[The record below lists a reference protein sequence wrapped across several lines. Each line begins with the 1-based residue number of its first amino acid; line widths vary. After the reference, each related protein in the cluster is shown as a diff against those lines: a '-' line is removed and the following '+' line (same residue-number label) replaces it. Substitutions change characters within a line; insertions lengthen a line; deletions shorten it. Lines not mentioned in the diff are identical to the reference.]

1 MFGGRA
7 DRRAGARAGR
17 ADEGGARPAR
27 HRRSTRP
34 GPPAPS
40 AAGRVARAAPEE
52 SVSRWRT
59 DGSAKVS
66 RGVKAGDVA
75 EDGPLQPQWLRQTNV
90 WRGGT
95 SPHGSQ
101 KRLRSVKSAT
111 KINDGSR
118 EGWDEMAHDPREDPE
133 VVVNTFLQHKS
144 LEQTQD
150 YLARGRRFAKLDMQR
165 LNKGWIIAVRGWLAI
180 FGTHKG
186 GGAEIFILQQSNTK
200 SNRTPLQSTLTRL
213 QLPPNFASL
222 RKLHVP
228 FVFLTNLE

>member
-1 MFGGRA
+1 MKAALGQSVIV
-7 DRRAGARAGR
+7 
-17 ADEGGARPAR
+17 EN
-27 HRRSTRP
+27 RP

-40 AAGRVARAAPEE
+40 ATGRVARAAPDE

-75 EDGPLQPQWLRQTNV
+75 EDGPLQTQWLRQTNV

-118 EGWDEMAHDPREDPE
+118 EGWDEMVHDPREDPE

-144 LEQTQD
+144 LEQMQD
-150 YLARGRRFAKLDMQR
+150 YLARGRRFAKLDTQR
-165 LNKGWIIAVRGWLAI
+165 LNKGWIIAVRGWLANKYRTNERQMDDLAAELRLRG
-180 FGTHKG
+180 FEPPY
-186 GGAEIFILQQSNTK
+186 GAVEQDLA
-200 SNRTPLQSTLTRL
+200 NREL
-213 QLPPNFASL
+213 
-222 RKLHVP
+222 
-228 FVFLTNLE
+228 